1 MVRAQGRAKPE
12 SRCYRVGCQPQ
23 VFRQFVFIR
32 QPSTVRHHASN
43 VSRQTS
49 TVICQSS
56 SVNYQL
62 SAVKHQLSAVSRQ
75 LSVVTH
81 QLSAVGHQLSAVS
94 RQLPPSLTVSSHPSV
109 TSPGQQPADP
119 ALSCG
124 RPEQDRW
131 LPVPADHELTPPAR
145 VGRRVN
151 QRALFSGDHEPVGR
165 RRE

>member
-12 SRCYRVGCQPQ
+12 SRCYRVGCQPS
-23 VFRQFVFIR
+23 VFSQFVFIR

-49 TVICQSS
+49 TVIWQSS

-62 SAVKHQLSAVSRQ
+62 SAVKHQLSAVSHQ
-75 LSVVTH
+75 LSVVK
-81 QLSAVGHQLSAVS
+81 HQLSAVS
-94 RQLPPSLTVSSHPSV
+94 RQLSPSLTVSSHPSV

-131 LPVPADHELTPPAR
+131 LPVPADHELAPPAR